1 MTRFAIFVA
10 LATTLMP
17 SVAFAQAVPASGR
30 YVVEVSA
37 ATANVRND
45 PTGAILGQVL
55 ARQRFVVSVER
66 TGWLRIDWQGRRA
79 WLHGGNARRVQ
90 AAACEVQPAT
100 TVVRAGPSA
109 TDPSLGAA
117 ARGQAYVSLETRP
130 GWRRVQY
137 DQRSGWLPLA
147 EVRGISFAA
156 PVGGGGAAAPSTGY
170 PLSAQSLLAE
180 RVGFGARTTGGDPS
194 RLYRVTTLADSG
206 AGSLRAALESTEPY
220 WVVFDVQGEIKLTNQ
235 IRVKSNKTVDGRRRR
250 ITISGEKLGLK
261 DVSNIIISD
270 VKLTNPVRGDA
281 IEIRGSN
288 GSARDLWFHH
298 LELTASQ
305 DGLID
310 FRGGTDVTISW
321 CHFHTHLKAVLV
333 STDTLN
339 NPNQD
344 MRLTAHHNYFERI
357 TRRGIELGYGRG
369 DYFNNFQY
377 RWYEHGA
384 SSTREAQL
392 LSEANIYEARP
403 GFISFE
409 RDPNPG
415 GDRDWLVSKKALI
428 TDLDG
433 RVLGYSRSVNDVTV
447 NDAKIT
453 TRESG
458 RVFDRASFYQAR
470 VDRPD
475 RAMRDR
481 IMNESGPR

>member
-1 MTRFAIFVA
+1 MNRLMIFVA
-10 LATTLMP
+10 LATLSP
-17 SVAFAQAVPASGR
+17 SVAFAQAVPANGR

-45 PTGAILGQVL
+45 PTGPILGQVS
-55 ARQRFVVSVER
+55 AAQRFVVSVER
-66 TGWLRIDWQGRRA
+66 TGWLRIDWQGRQA

-90 AAACEVQPAT
+90 APAVEVQPAT
-100 TVVRAGPSA
+100 TAVRSGPNA
-109 TDPSLGAA
+109 TDPSLGSA
-117 ARGQAYVSLETRP
+117 ARGQSYVSLETRT

-137 DQRSGWLPLA
+137 DQRSGWLPA
-147 EVRGISFAA
+147 TDVRGISFAA
-156 PVGGGGAAAPSTGY
+156 PTGGTGTTAPASGY
-170 PLSAQSLLAE
+170 PLSAASLLAE
-180 RVGFGARTTGGDPS
+180 RVGFGARTTGGDPTK
-194 RLYRVTTLADSG
+194 LYRVTTLADSG

-220 WVVFDVQGEIKLTNQ
+220 WIVFDVQGEIKLTNQ
-235 IRVKSNKTVDGRRRR
+235 IRMKSNKTVDGRRRR
-250 ITISGEKLGLK
+250 ITISGEKLG
-261 DVSNIIISD
+261 VNGQSNIIISD

-281 IEIRGSN
+281 IEIRGAN
-288 GSARDLWFHH
+288 GNAKNFWFHH
-298 LELTASQ
+298 LELTRSQ

-310 FRGGTDVTISW
+310 FRGGTDITISW
-321 CHFHTHLKAVLV
+321 CHFHTHEKAVLV
-333 STDTLN
+333 STDTN
-339 NPNQD
+339 NGPNPD
-344 MRLTAHHNYFERI
+344 MRITAHHNYFERI

-403 GFISFE
+403 GYITFE
-409 RDPNPG
+409 RDPNPN
-415 GDRDWLVSKKALI
+415 GDWDWLVSKKALI

-433 RVLGYSRSVNDVTV
+433 RVLGYSKSVNDVTV

-458 RVFDRASFYQAR
+458 RVFNRSSFYQATI
-470 VDRPD
+470 DRPD

-481 IMNESGPR
+481 IVNESGPR